1 MEHVIALV
9 LSYGLV
15 VVFLAVLLD
24 QGGLPIPSFGV
35 VTVVAAYHADHTGK
49 LFEILAL
56 GVLAGLLADAVW
68 YLTGRRYAGR
78 LLSMICKV
86 SLSPDSCV
94 STTKSAYAKNGP
106 GALLAAKFLPGA
118 AAIATAMAGEDR
130 MPTGRFLFWDGLA
143 CLLWATAAVVL
154 GATLSEAVKE
164 VLDALAALGTVGG
177 GLALGIA
184 AVYVGRKWWQ
194 RQAFI
199 KEIQMARISP
209 EELKALYE
217 GDLPP
222 LVLDAR
228 PRKQRETEGWI
239 PGALGVDDPSTLD
252 LPSDREIV
260 VYCACPNEASAA
272 VLAKVLMERGAK
284 KVRPLLGGLDA
295 WRSRGF
301 AVEQPD

>member
-9 LSYGLV
+9 LSYGLF

-35 VTVVAAYHADHTGK
+35 VAVVAAYHADHVGT
-49 LFEILAL
+49 LLEILAL
-56 GVLAGLLADAVW
+56 GVLAGLLADGIW
-68 YLTGRRYAGR
+68 YLAGRRYAGR

-106 GALLAAKFLPGA
+106 GALLAAKLLPGA
-118 AAIATAMAGEDR
+118 AAIATAMAGEER
-130 MPTGRFLFWDGLA
+130 MPPGRFLFWDGLA
-143 CLLWATAAVVL
+143 CLLWTSAAVVL
-154 GATLSEAVKE
+154 GATLSGAVKE

-177 GLALGIA
+177 GLALGIG

-217 GDLPP
+217 GDPPP

-228 PRKQRETEGWI
+228 PRKQREAEGWI

-272 VLAKVLMERGAK
+272 VLAKVLIERGAR

-301 AVEQPD
+301 DVEQPD